1 MCKHGGY
8 VNQKATSGNLAWGIG
23 GKLEIELG
31 PCAEFCIYHL
41 MDLQHGEEGLSLTP
55 KSKGLYSQ
63 SVAII
68 GKGEPKAFGNGTA
81 TPNGTATSTS
91 MANSTKPKTALTG
104 KVKKDTGVLPSTL
117 GDIALFLRSKN
128 AGPYEVTFD
137 VMFEKEEVYRLVK
150 DSDILNKHTVAEILE
165 RKEEEIVWIGF
176 FDQARAFKVTIP
188 RMRNGRI
195 HPNGSYMEND
205 IWAAQQ
211 YLPLMNMRLPESFM
225 RCWKADKA
233 GKL

>member
-1 MCKHGGY
+1 
-8 VNQKATSGNLAWGIG
+8 
-23 GKLEIELG
+23 
-31 PCAEFCIYHL
+31 
-41 MDLQHGEEGLSLTP
+41 MDLRQGEEKLSLTP
-55 KSKGLYSQ
+55 NSNGLYSQ
-63 SVAII
+63 SVAVI
-68 GKGEPKAFGNGTA
+68 GKGEPRALRNGTT
-81 TPNGTATSTS
+81 TPNGTASLRSQTK
-91 MANSTKPKTALTG
+91 NSKPKTALTG
-104 KVKKDTGVLPSTL
+104 EVKQDADALPSTL

-150 DSDILNKHTVAEILE
+150 DSDILNKYAVAELLE

-188 RMRNGRI
+188 RLRNGRI

-211 YLPLMNMRLPESFM
+211 YLPLVNMKLPESFM
-225 RCWKADKA
+225 RRWKTDKA